1 VLRPFFT
8 LLSCCDTLSEIP
20 YTLYTIARSDA
31 PQYIT
36 NMSAYT
42 IPRKEVGAPAPAHVK
57 EVDNTSSA
65 DAHWD
70 TEVPSKK
77 KHNILGTGAG
87 ATGWALSDRFDRV
100 LPPHKRYFGRS
111 RRTFL
116 IIILVAFLCLLA
128 LIIGLAVGLGGGSKK
143 YD

>member
-1 VLRPFFT
+1 
-8 LLSCCDTLSEIP
+8 
-20 YTLYTIARSDA
+20 
-31 PQYIT
+31 
-36 NMSAYT
+36 MSAYT

-65 DAHWD
+65 EAHWD
-70 TEVPSKK
+70 GADDAPVKK
-77 KHNILGTGAG
+77 KHNILGTGVG

-111 RRTFL
+111 RRTLL

-128 LIIGLAVGLGGGSKK
+128 LIIGLAVGLGGGAKK

>member
-1 VLRPFFT
+1 LREAT
-8 LLSCCDTLSEIP
+8 R
-20 YTLYTIARSDA
+20 RS
-31 PQYIT
+31 YIS

-65 DAHWD
+65 EAHWD
-70 TEVPSKK
+70 GAGDVPVKK

-111 RRTFL
+111 RRTLL

-128 LIIGLAVGLGGGSKK
+128 LIIGLAVGLGGGAKK